1 MANLPSEFDICS
13 SPEFGNS
20 VYCLDYARYSTSGI
34 QYVRNMLAAM
44 EGAVKRNSISCSF
57 FGIMNGD
64 LLFGTNLPSILQFT
78 DRLVRHNL
86 VSEKL
91 VLVGRRVNAP
101 NVTALATKEAY
112 DAFVEEAYTTR
123 PFYSPLRAV
132 APRVRPDP

>member
-13 SPEFGNS
+13 SPEFRNS
-20 VYCLDYARYSTSGI
+20 VYCLDYARYSASGI
-34 QYVRNMLAAM
+34 QYVRNMMAAL
-44 EGAVKRNSISCSF
+44 ESAVKRNSITCSF
-57 FGIMNGD
+57 FGVMNGD

-86 VSEKL
+86 VSEKV

-112 DAFVEEAYTTR
+112 DAFVEETYTTR

-132 APRVRPDP
+132 VLRVRSDP